1 MLCAMWS
8 VLRSHISRWSAI
20 GLACLALAAC
30 ASRAEMA
37 FLPVGEDV
45 AEVETVFLGT
55 TRALTAEGFSTER
68 APGTR
73 FMRYGI
79 SIPPVREIGSVPF
92 AEGTPDPSQEF
103 LVADQERFAS
113 AADFQGALTNALQAR
128 PEDQRDLFLYIHGY
142 NNTFA
147 QSLYRTAQMRYDYDI
162 PGLAVHF
169 SWPSRADPRGY
180 VYDGNSVL
188 VARDE
193 LGRFLQTL
201 ASAGPDNLIIM
212 AHSMGAHL
220 TMETLRALA
229 IAGDRATIEAID
241 GMVLMSPDIDVDVF
255 RTQAR
260 QIAPLPQPFVIFTS
274 QNDRALRLSSQIA
287 GRVERVGN
295 IDAAADLADF
305 DVTLV
310 DVSEFDGGERD
321 GMNHMAAATSPALVQ
336 FIRHAAKANRDLE
349 GDIPIERP
357 RLIPSTI
364 NTVRS
369 ATQIVLSPLN

>member
-1 MLCAMWS
+1 MPP
-8 VLRSHISRWSAI
+8 VLRSHSARWPTI
-20 GLACLALAAC
+20 GLACLVLAAC

-37 FLPVGEDV
+37 FLPAGESV

-73 FMRYGI
+73 YMRYGI
-79 SIPPVREIGSVPF
+79 SIPPEREIGSVPF
-92 AEGTPDPSQEF
+92 AEGTPDPMREF
-103 LVADQERFAS
+103 LVADQQRFAS
-113 AADFQGALTNALQAR
+113 EPSFQNALTETIEAR
-128 PEDQRDLFLYIHGY
+128 PEGQRELFVYIHGY

-147 QSLYRTAQMRYDYDI
+147 QSLYRTAQMRYDYEI

-169 SWPSRADPRGY
+169 SWASRADAADY
-180 VYDGNSVL
+180 VYDSNSVL

-193 LGRFLQTL
+193 LGQFLRSL
-201 ASAGPDNLIIM
+201 AAVRSDNLIVM

-220 TMETLRALA
+220 LMETLRALA

-241 GMVLMSPDIDVDVF
+241 GLVLMSPDIDLDVF
-255 RTQAR
+255 RAQASL
-260 QIAPLPQPFVIFTS
+260 IHPLPHPFVIFTS

-287 GRVERVGN
+287 GRVERVGS
-295 IDAAADLADF
+295 IHAADDLADF
-305 DVTLV
+305 NVTLV
-310 DVSEFDGGERD
+310 DVSEFNGGERD
-321 GMNHMAAATSPALVQ
+321 GLNHMAAATSPALVQ
-336 FIRHAAKANRDLE
+336 FIRRAAEVNRDLE
-349 GDIPIERP
+349 DHIPIERP
-357 RLIPSTI
+357 QLIPSTI

>member
-1 MLCAMWS
+1 MGF
-8 VLRSHISRWSAI
+8 VVRSRLARWLL
-20 GLACLALAAC
+20 LAAAALIVAAC
-30 ASRAEMA
+30 ASRAEMVY
-37 FLPVGEDV
+37 LPAGENV
-45 AEVETVFLGT
+45 AKIETVFLGT

-68 APGTR
+68 GPGTR
-73 FMRYGI
+73 YMRYGI
-79 SIPPVREIGSVPF
+79 SIPPERATGAVPF
-92 AEGTPDPSQEF
+92 AEGTPDPAREF
-103 LVADQERFAS
+103 LVADQQRFAD
-113 AADFQGALTNALQAR
+113 AAAFQSALTNAMQAR

-169 SWPSRADPRGY
+169 SWPSRADARGY
-180 VYDGNSVL
+180 VYDSNSVL

-193 LGRFLQTL
+193 LGRFLRTL
-201 ASAGPDNLIIM
+201 ANSGPDNLIIM

-229 IAGDRATIEAID
+229 LEGDRATIDAID
-241 GMVLMSPDIDVDVF
+241 GLVLMSPDIDLDVF
-255 RTQAR
+255 RTQAT

-287 GRVERVGN
+287 GRIERVGN
-295 IDAAADLADF
+295 INAADDLADF
-305 DVTLV
+305 NVTLV

-321 GMNHMAAATSPALVQ
+321 GLNHMAAATSPALVQ
-336 FIRHAAKANRDLE
+336 FIRRAAEVNRDLE
-349 GDIPIERP
+349 DDTPAETP
-357 RLIPSTI
+357 RLLPGTI
-364 NTVRS
+364 NTVRN